1 MLLFPVSPPP
11 PDVLNNIPE
20 TEYVLHALRSASG
33 RGEDEDGDVDEDVEE
48 EDEDLE
54 DMDAFMGNGC
64 TTVDYRAS
72 TISTMSSLSTASK
85 DSMFSTLSVASS
97 ECSPSSLCIS
107 QSAAGFSASGTDSDF
122 CEEAEEDS
130 PSERSPASTLPP
142 GLSPVHAHGHGTKSG
157 KTPPRLSQRLS
168 SLFKSRSSNS
178 LCRAKSLGS
187 PDARDLTA
195 SVRSKRSMS
204 LPQQV
209 QLRVSDLAAPPL
221 HPSSGPEAAT
231 GPYLRHICFRRR
243 PILSSDEDEE
253 GGAAAQTTQL
263 RVVVFGA
270 DHVAGRV
277 ARAYSS
283 LRRRESRCPRLCR
296 AFKMRFFFVPVR
308 RDAGA
313 TTGSA
318 HTLSAS
324 KNPNPA
330 AQQLSVSPLKTALSN
345 LVRNMTTN

>member
-1 MLLFPVSPPP
+1 M
-11 PDVLNNIPE
+11 E
-20 TEYVLHALRSASG
+20 E
-33 RGEDEDGDVDEDVEE
+33 EVEE

-64 TTVDYRAS
+64 TMVDYRAS

-107 QSAAGFSASGTDSDF
+107 LSAAGLSASGTDSDY
-122 CEEAEEDS
+122 CEEVEEDS

-142 GLSPVHAHGHGTKSG
+142 GSSAGHVHGHGAKSA

-187 PDARDLTA
+187 PDARDLSA

-209 QLRVSDLAAPPL
+209 QLRVSDLAVPPPV
-221 HPSSGPEAAT
+221 HPGLGPEAAGA
-231 GPYLRHICFRRR
+231 GPYLRHVCFRRR
-243 PILSSDEDEE
+243 PILSSDEEEE
-253 GGAAAQTTQL
+253 GGTATQTTQL

-283 LRRRESRCPRLCR
+283 LRRRASRCPRLCR
-296 AFKMRFFFVPVR
+296 TFKMRFFFVPVR
-308 RDAGA
+308 RDAA
-313 TTGSA
+313 AITGST

-324 KNPNPA
+324 KTPSPA
-330 AQQLSVSPLKTALSN
+330 GQQLAVSPLKSALSN
-345 LVRNMTTN
+345 LVRDTTTD